1 MMHNLALIGATVIG
15 AVVLSAA
22 PVSIQWS
29 PEKTLSISV
38 DRADA
43 RVGRPATPASV
54 AGVHRRTTRRAVRH
68 CAAGVT
74 CY

>member
-1 MMHNLALIGATVIG
+1 MRSLALIGATVLG

-29 PEKTLSISV
+29 PEKTLTISV

-43 RVGRPATPASV
+43 RVGRPATPASA
-54 AGVHRRTTRRAVRH
+54 AGVHRRHTRRAVRH

>member
-1 MMHNLALIGATVIG
+1 MRSLALIGETVMG
-15 AVVLSAA
+15 AVVLSVA

-29 PEKTLSISV
+29 PDRTLAISV
-38 DRADA
+38 DKADA
-43 RVGRPATPASV
+43 RVGRPATPASA
-54 AGVHRRTTRRAVRH
+54 AGVHRRHTRRAVRH